1 MPLYRR
7 TPKRGFKPI
16 SRQKWSVVNVGD
28 LGRVDGDEVDP
39 EVLLANGLIRTQKH
53 PVKILARGDAERAM
67 TIRAHAFS
75 DAARQKIEAAGG
87 TAAVIE

>member
-7 TPKRGFKPI
+7 LPKRGFKPI
-16 SRQKWSVVNVGD
+16 SRQQWSVVNLGD
-28 LGRVDGDEVDP
+28 LARVDGDEVDP
-39 EVLLANGLIRTQKH
+39 EVLRANGLIRTLKH
-53 PVKILARGDAERAM
+53 PVKILARGETERAL

-75 DAARQKIEAAGG
+75 ETARQKIEAAGG

>member
-7 TPKRGFKPI
+7 TPKRGFKPL
-16 SRQKWSVVNVGD
+16 RKQVWSVVNLGD
-28 LGRVDGDEVDP
+28 LGRVDGDDVDP
-39 EVLLANGLIRTQKH
+39 EVLRANGLIRTLEH
-53 PVKILARGDAERAM
+53 PVKILARGEAERAM

-75 DAARQKIEAAGG
+75 EAARKKIEAAGG